1 MSTENSPYLCLN
13 YACHACII
21 LKRRQGTIKRTVHA
35 SAEQY
40 IDIVSL
46 WWYVTIYRRFWIL
59 LYYNEVWVYKMFP
72 GFKGCI
78 TKKWCHFVN
87 LLDLTPLTTS
97 PSWSSYPH
105 YWRRFILSFIV
116 INILWKY
123 HKSSLQYC
131 PDMDMVLPTHR
142 LILGRSP
149 RYINSHPSIFGIHFY
164 MSERIPWRS
173 ALALHLVCTD
183 NHTCPADKQIDTLW
197 CYISPMNA
205 LYDATSHPFCRLNH
219 AFFQWSLYV
228 FLVVAMPVPCWFG

>member
-21 LKRRQGTIKRTVHA
+21 LKRRRGTIKRTVHA

-105 YWRRFILSFIV
+105 YWHITLYLVS
-116 INILWKY
+116 LW
-123 HKSSLQYC
+123 
-131 PDMDMVLPTHR
+131 
-142 LILGRSP
+142 LIFCES
-149 RYINSHPSIFGIHFY
+149 
-164 MSERIPWRS
+164 
-173 ALALHLVCTD
+173 T
-183 NHTCPADKQIDTLW
+183 
-197 CYISPMNA
+197 
-205 LYDATSHPFCRLNH
+205 TSHPYNIVLIWIWCYLHIDLSWVDRPGISTATQVYL
-219 AFFQWSLYV
+219 AFIFTCLREYLGDLHSSYTLCVLTITRALQINR
-228 FLVVAMPVPCWFG
+228 